1 MRNALII
8 GGIVIILGG
17 AGLVGQLGGG
27 DVGQVDGG
35 GTAEPV
41 AVVDDVR
48 PVVLP
53 GVCPVSTTTEA
64 AKCVAVVQLDGR
76 CLCLTSQEAGTV
88 DGELTD
94 ASTLPAATRVRLVA
108 CPGKDKAPVSV
119 RWEKDAGD
127 PVPGCVVAARPM
139 VDVTMGDA
147 ETDLVTQLRAACAP
161 CPVAGMSWGRCPA
174 CLAEPGGCAEACR

>member
-1 MRNALII
+1 MNIRIVAALGGIAVIGAGGII
-8 GGIVIILGG
+8 GT
-17 AGLVGQLGGG
+17 LGGG
-27 DVGQVDGG
+27 EATGDD
-35 GTAEPV
+35 ADPV
-41 AVVDDVR
+41 SAVDDVR

-53 GVCPVSTTTEA
+53 GLCPAAVTTEA
-64 AKCVAVVQLDGR
+64 AKCVAMVQLDGR
-76 CLCLTSQEAGTV
+76 CLCLTQQAVGTV
-88 DGELTD
+88 DGEVTD

-108 CPGKDKAPVSV
+108 CPGKDKVPVSV